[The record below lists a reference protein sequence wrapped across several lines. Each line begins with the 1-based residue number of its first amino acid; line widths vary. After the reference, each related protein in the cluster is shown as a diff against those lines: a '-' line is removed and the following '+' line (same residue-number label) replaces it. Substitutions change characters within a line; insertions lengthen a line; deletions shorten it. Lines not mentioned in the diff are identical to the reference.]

1 MIRKELYRWL
11 LLIGILFVGISCT
24 DDEIFSSTE
33 IGEGEALVLAEV
45 SFKPFAQG
53 LKGDSRTPGDAIK
66 EIQNL
71 CVLVYDEAGTILRG
85 SYYYEPGQQASESQY
100 KITEEQRADAD
111 ADNGKKAEDKT
122 QHAEF
127 KLKLPYGVYR
137 IYAVANMGNLAENDT
152 YKNKIS
158 KVEDLKS
165 ISLSWNANDI
175 SANNQMFGYFT
186 MQDVASATDEKV
198 VINQASP
205 TLHAWIKRATSKV
218 TVAYDAS
225 GLNENIFI
233 YLKSVTIKDIPK
245 ECYLG
250 KDNAVAE
257 TDRPGISNELISEG
271 ETIYYKGVTGADDE
285 NFEDWPRVARGN
297 PYYYYTENGNNPADL
312 NDAHT
317 ENINALFFYENM
329 QGDYENSQDKEK
341 YNKQQDGNGDQK
353 LDEPGLPGDAT
364 YVLKDNVKNGT
375 FIEVEAYYYNLSDVN
390 VSRGKIFYRFML
402 GKNTTYNYDAERNY
416 HYKLTLKFN
425 GNANDVDWHIEYKED
440 EGIYVPNPWYISYL
454 YEQKT
459 VLPLKVVGEM
469 TGNLKAEIIQSD
481 WFPYTRTTESGT
493 ADYYSGDVMTY
504 VGEYSQDFTDDTY
517 NAGDDVIKGSYV
529 VGQPWNGF
537 LSLRSLNPYYGGPL
551 PDDLETEGW
560 DYRDEDVSQ
569 NNYSY
574 WNYYKLG
581 HNEYPINQD
590 NNINREEYTVTKDG
604 NDSYTYNIPMWTRN
618 KNLIVTTG
626 YTGNNVNVGNLRMGK
641 IRFTTTIGGVEK
653 YEDINVIQV
662 RRMVNPKGIYRKYN
676 SVEPFQVTLMYQESQ
691 DSKTFVPLVSEGT
704 WEATIDHGAD
714 WIKLNGT
721 QGGSVTGSTGS
732 VVSFSY
738 APVNALTNSNDV
750 RCGIIRVRYHN
761 KSCTHLIMVRQ
772 GYAPLDVA
780 GDGTKWYTFN
790 MYDEKNLAKSPLQ
803 EGSMFRYGNWKDAIL
818 ASNNDTYGFG
828 TAPDNGTFD
837 MADGTKKQWSQITFD
852 GSFEERQDNYRL
864 PTKTEWE
871 ELEKLEFGCGVVYG
885 DGATETASTL
895 EKAYGY
901 NFTNGEENGYGMR
914 GYIIYNPDNG
924 KNVFFPIGYT
934 GYGRRK
940 MLRDNSTLNAEDAG
954 TLRYA
959 NMSVPYESADQIPY
973 RPMLYDLYESEGAIY
988 WRQSENGTAWD
999 MNYHTLD
1006 FSDFQGNAYNS
1017 TFSKDGTLS
1026 SDACFIRCVV
1036 KE

>member
-33 IGEGEALVLAEV
+33 IGEGEALVQAEV

-53 LKGDSRTPGDAIK
+53 LKEDSRTPGNAIR

-71 CVLVYDEAGTILRG
+71 CVLVYDEAGTTLRG

-100 KITEEQRADAD
+100 KITEEERADAD

-137 IYAVANMGNLAENDT
+137 IYAVANMGNLATSDI
-152 YKNKIS
+152 YKDKIN

-165 ISLSWNANDI
+165 ISLSWNANNI
-175 SANNQMFGYFT
+175 SANNQMFGCFT
-186 MQDVASATDEKV
+186 VQGTASATDEKV

-493 ADYYSGDVMTY
+493 ADYYSGEVKTY
-504 VGEYSQDFTDDTY
+504 VGDYSQDFTDDTY
-517 NAGDDVIKGSYV
+517 KVGDDVIKGSYV

-537 LSLRSLNPYYGGPL
+537 LSLRSLNPHYGGPL
-551 PDDLETEGW
+551 PDDLETKGWGYKDEG
-560 DYRDEDVSQ
+560 VSQ

-581 HNEYPINQD
+581 HNEYPINK
-590 NNINREEYTVTKDG
+590 NININREEYTVTNDG
-604 NDSYTYNIPMWTRN
+604 NGSYTYNIPMWTRN

-641 IRFTTTIGGVEK
+641 IRFTATIDGVEK

-750 RCGIIRVRYHN
+750 RCGVIRVRYHN

-803 EGSMFRYGNWKDAIL
+803 EGSMFRHGNWKDAIL

-828 TAPDNGTFD
+828 AAPGNGTFD
-837 MADGTKKQWSQITFD
+837 MADGSKKKWSDISFD

-885 DGATETASTL
+885 DGATETASTVN
-895 EKAYGY
+895 EAYGY
-901 NFTNGEENGYGMR
+901 KFTDGRENGYGMR
-914 GYIIYNPDNG
+914 GYIIYNPSDG
-924 KNVFFPIGYT
+924 KNVFFPIGYK

-940 MLRDNSTLNAEDAG
+940 RYSNTTAYGEENAG

-959 NMSVPYESADQIPY
+959 QRIKDYTKSGEIEY
-973 RPMLYDLYESEGAIY
+973 RPMFWDIYKSPGAIY
-988 WRQSENGTAWD
+988 WRQKDNDGSAWD

-1006 FSDFQGNAYNS
+1006 FSTFHNNAYS
-1017 TFSKDGTLS
+1017 GE